1 MLQYFLRTLAS
12 AEGVGKAGHELA
24 ERDATLLLEVGL
36 PLRGALV
43 AFIAADVGARA
54 AAQKDGGD
62 EESEE
67 GKSLHVGRCEWL
79 VVGYRL
85 QQEGGGERDAASL

>member
-1 MLQYFLRTLAS
+1 MVQYFLRTLTS

-24 ERDATLLLEVGL
+24 EREATLLVEVGL
-36 PLRGALV
+36 PLRSALV

-54 AAQKDGGD
+54 ATQKDGGD

-67 GKSLHVGRCEWL
+67 GKSLHVGRCDWWL
-79 VVGYRL
+79 VVG
-85 QQEGGGERDAASL
+85 